1 MHITHTYRI
10 GVKKMIW
17 NQNNF
22 AIKLPID
29 PTDTYILTD
38 FDRTLTLGSSMTS
51 WSVLSKSPDVSKEYI
66 DERNALYEIYR
77 PIEVDETMD
86 FAKRSAKMCEW
97 WQRHIELFQKYALK
111 ESVILKAAQDIQV
124 MAFRPGAEEFLKYTY
139 QHQIPVIIISAG
151 IGNFIQLF
159 LESKGVMYPNIHIV
173 SNFILFTNGVATGVG
188 KNIIHSLN
196 KNEVSL
202 DSQILSEINGRN
214 TEVIMGDLLAD
225 LKMADE
231 NNGKR
236 KIKVGFLE
244 PENENLEE
252 QYKEAFDIIM
262 KEESFTTLQQLFNW
276 TDSTKRSYKEVH
288 VSKKGEQHL
297 LSGHPWTYESD
308 ITATSPMILNGELV
322 DIKSPKGKY
331 LGTGFYNANS
341 KIRVRLLSRNSN
353 DKFDVDFFARRVRYA
368 YEYRKSV
375 FTKLPDA
382 YRLIF
387 GESDGLPGLTVDVFH
402 DIIVTQTL
410 CLGTELRKKMIF
422 DAILKILQ
430 EDGNQIRGIFERND
444 VKIREKE
451 GLEENKGW
459 YFGSEKEPTTVSI
472 EENGIHYFVD
482 FAEGQ
487 KTGFFLDQKENRM
500 RIRSLSHGKTVL
512 DCCTHTGSFAMNA
525 MLGGCK
531 KVTALDISSSALE
544 TAQKNFALNQMKI
557 DTICEDC
564 FTYLESLASSKQ
576 KPYDFIILDPPAFTK
591 SHSTIHNALK
601 GYCELNYL
609 AMKALPRGGFLATA
623 SCSALATEEAY
634 KKAIYEA
641 SIKAG
646 VTLKQVSASGP
657 SPDHPETIG
666 IPETKYLKFFIFQ
679 II

>member
-1 MHITHTYRI
+1 
-10 GVKKMIW
+10 MIW
-17 NQNNF
+17 EKNDL
-22 AIKLPID
+22 AAKLPID
-29 PTDTYILTD
+29 PSDTYILTD

-51 WSVLSKSPDVSKEYI
+51 WSVLSKSPDVPKEYI

-77 PIEVDETMD
+77 PIEIDETMD
-86 FAKRSAKMCEW
+86 LAERSAKMCEW
-97 WQRHIELFQKYALK
+97 WRRHIALFQKYALK
-111 ESVILKAAQDIQV
+111 ESVILNAAQNIRV
-124 MAFRPGAEEFLKYTY
+124 MAFRPGAKEFLEYTY

-159 LESKGVMYPNIHIV
+159 LESNNVMYPNIHIV

-188 KNIIHSLN
+188 ENIIHSLN

-202 DSQILSEINGRN
+202 NSHITSEIENRK
-214 TEVIMGDLLAD
+214 TEIIMGDLLAD

-231 NNGKR
+231 KNGKR
-236 KIKVGFLE
+236 KVKIGFLE
-244 PENENLEE
+244 PENESFEND
-252 QYKEAFDIIM
+252 YKAAFDVVI
-262 KEESFTTLQQLFNW
+262 KNESFSTLQALFNW
-276 TDSTKRSYKEVH
+276 TDSTKRIYKEVQI
-288 VSKKGEQHL
+288 SKKGEQHL
-297 LSGHPWTYESD
+297 LAGHPWTYESD
-308 ITATSPMILNGELV
+308 VVATSPMILNGELV

-341 KIRVRLLSRNSN
+341 KIRIRLLSRNGN
-353 DKFDVDFFARRVRYA
+353 DKFDFAFFSRRIQYA
-368 YEYRKSV
+368 YEYRKSIFPV
-375 FTKLPDA
+375 MPDSF
-382 YRLIF
+382 RLVF

-402 DIIVTQTL
+402 DVVVTQTL
-410 CLGTELRKKMIF
+410 CLGTELRKKIIF
-422 DAILKILQ
+422 DEIVKVLQ
-430 EDGNQIRGIFERND
+430 NDGRQIRGIYERND

-451 GLEENKGW
+451 GLEENTGW
-459 YFGSEKEPTTVSI
+459 YFWKDNDSTSVQI
-472 EENGIHYFVD
+472 EENGIYYYVD

-500 RIRSLSHGKTVL
+500 RIRSIAHDKTVL

-531 KVTALDISSSALE
+531 KVTALDISEKALA
-544 TAQKNFALNQMKI
+544 TAQQNFALNQMKI

-564 FTYLESLASSKQ
+564 FTYLESLVKSKQ
-576 KPYDFIILDPPAFTK
+576 KRYDFIILDPPAFTK
-591 SHSTIHNALK
+591 SHSTVHNALK

-623 SCSALATEEAY
+623 SCSALASEEDY
-634 KKAIYEA
+634 KNAIYEA
-641 SIKAG
+641 SLRAG

-666 IPETKYLKFFIFQ
+666 VPETKYLKFFIFQ

>member
-1 MHITHTYRI
+1 
-10 GVKKMIW
+10 MIW

-22 AIKLPID
+22 AIKLPVD
-29 PTDTYILTD
+29 PDDTYILTD

-51 WSVLSKSPDVSKEYI
+51 WSVLSKSPDVPKEYI

-97 WQRHIELFQKYALK
+97 WQRHIALFQKYALK
-111 ESVILKAAQDIQV
+111 ESVILKAAQNIRV
-124 MAFRPGAEEFLKYTY
+124 MAFRPGAKEFLKYTY
-139 QHQIPVIIISAG
+139 QHNIPVIIISAG

-159 LESKGVMYPNIHIV
+159 LESNDVMYPNIHIV
-173 SNFILFTNGVATGVG
+173 SNFILFTDGIATGVG

-202 DSQILSEINGRN
+202 DSEILSEIDGRN
-214 TEVIMGDLLAD
+214 TEIIMGDLLAD

-244 PENENLEE
+244 KENETLEA
-252 QYKEAFDIIM
+252 QYKEAFDVIM
-262 KEESFTTLQQLFNW
+262 KEESFASLQQLFNW
-276 TDSTKRSYKEVH
+276 DDSTKRNYKEVL

-353 DKFDVDFFARRVRYA
+353 DNFDANFFTRRVQYA

-375 FTKLPDA
+375 FPKLPDA

-402 DIIVTQTL
+402 DIVVTQTL

-430 EDGNQIRGIFERND
+430 EDGNQIRGIYERND

-472 EENGIHYFVD
+472 EENGIHYIVD

-564 FTYLESLASSKQ
+564 FTYLESLAFSKQ
-576 KPYDFIILDPPAFTK
+576 KIYDFIILDPPAFTK

-601 GYCELNYL
+601 GYRELNYL

-634 KKAIYEA
+634 KNAIYEA

-646 VTLKQVSASGP
+646 VTLKQVSATGP